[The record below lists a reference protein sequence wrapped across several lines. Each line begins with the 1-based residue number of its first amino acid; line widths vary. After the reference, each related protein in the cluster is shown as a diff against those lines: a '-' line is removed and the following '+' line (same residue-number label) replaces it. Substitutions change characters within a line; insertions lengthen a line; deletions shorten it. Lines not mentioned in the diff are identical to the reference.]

1 MLHKIFKTI
10 HQVPTLILLVAF
22 ILSGLITVWA
32 LRSNNQQMLDLRNA
46 VFVADKNGEGVDV
59 DLNNLR
65 NYVYSHM
72 NTDLSS
78 GGNNIKPPI
87 QLKYTYE
94 RLQKKEQQRVNT
106 TNLLIYT
113 QAQKYCEQQNSTAFS
128 GRTRVPCIQE
138 YVTQN
143 GGSPQSVPAALYQF
157 DFVSPAWSPD
167 LAGWSLVLTVILLI
181 ATVGSFIIDRLVKSK
196 LKTA

>member
-1 MLHKIFKTI
+1 L
-10 HQVPTLILLVAF
+10 
-22 ILSGLITVWA
+22 
-32 LRSNNQQMLDLRNA
+32 
-46 VFVADKNGEGVDV
+46 E
-59 DLNNLR
+59 
-65 NYVYSHM
+65 
-72 NTDLSS
+72 
-78 GGNNIKPPI
+78 
-87 QLKYTYE
+87 YTYE

-167 LAGWSLVLTVILLI
+167 LAGWSLVLTLILLI